1 MAQITANFNDR
12 DSANLS
18 LMRLRR
24 GGIEFDLVS
33 LNTPSNKEKTDLSSG
48 ITYPINFGLQNNIPT
63 ASITCPQTRED
74 VYPDGNPTEMQ
85 ISVKASHLEQAWDV
99 LRNAGAK
106 DIRSR
111 N

>member
-12 DSANLS
+12 DSANLT

-24 GGIEFDLVS
+24 GGIDFDLVS
-33 LNTPSNKEKTDLSSG
+33 LKTSASLNSTSITNG
-48 ITYPINFGLQNNIPT
+48 ISYPICFGMNSLSAANGSQNVAAPE
-63 ASITCPQTRED
+63 A
-74 VYPDGNPTEMQ
+74 NPTEMQ
-85 ISVKASHLEQAWDV
+85 ISVKSGHLQQAWDV
-99 LRNAGAK
+99 LRSTGAR

>member
-1 MAQITANFNDR
+1 MAQITANYNDR
-12 DSANLS
+12 DSANLA

-24 GGIEFDLVS
+24 GGIDFDLVS
-33 LNTPSNKEKTDLSSG
+33 LNTNKEKNNGELQPG
-48 ITYPINFGLQNNIPT
+48 ISYPLCFGLNNSIPT
-63 ASITCPQTRED
+63 ASITCPQSRED

-85 ISVKASHLEQAWDV
+85 ISVKSSQLQQAWDV
-99 LRNAGAK
+99 LRNTGAN